1 MLRRGTGEKP
11 CLLKATGASH
21 LPGAALRFILRFLNL
36 ILHAVFHSS
45 KSLSALVLFA
55 TPPKVNIVINNNE

>member
-21 LPGAALRFILRFLNL
+21 LPGTALGPFILRFLNL

-45 KSLSALVLFA
+45 KSLSALVLFG
-55 TPPKVNIVINNNE
+55 TPKK